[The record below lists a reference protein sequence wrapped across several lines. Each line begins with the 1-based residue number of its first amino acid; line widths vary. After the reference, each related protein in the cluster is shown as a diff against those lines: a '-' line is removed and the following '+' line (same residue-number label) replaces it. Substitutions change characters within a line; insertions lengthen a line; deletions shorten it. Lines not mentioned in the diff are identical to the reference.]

1 MKHVTGIA
9 VFLLLSTGACPGNEA
24 ALRRVVADK
33 YSGDILKK
41 MRIVLPGAVY
51 LGSRPGSFQTLV
63 AARYRVSGS
72 RAAAVEALLVGR
84 YGMAP
89 LRFAC
94 CGWESARPGSPRKAE
109 VFTVGGKRYSVDFT
123 VNMFSDEALVRE
135 RSGWGKIPSFT
146 ILVMALHL

>member
-1 MKHVTGIA
+1 MKHVIGLA
-9 VFLLLSTGACPGNEA
+9 VFLLMPALACPGNEA

-41 MRIVLPGAVY
+41 MRIVLPGAVF

-63 AARYRVSGS
+63 AARYRVPGS
-72 RAAAVEALLVGR
+72 RAASVEALLVGR

-109 VFTVGGKRYSVDFT
+109 VFTVGGKQYSVDFA
-123 VNMFSDEALVRE
+123 VNMFSDESLVRE
-135 RSGWGKIPSFT
+135 RSRWGKIPFFT
-146 ILVMALHL
+146 IQVMVLHI